1 MARWTISLA
10 RRLEANRKKAN
21 YMEHLT
27 LENFVPTV
35 STGARTDIMR
45 LLAHARGKE
54 PVSEPLGRDLKPFE
68 RLPIGVCSSP
78 AVPCT
83 IKAPISV
90 VNDEVKAGKW
100 LPIST
105 IAPPDLS
112 ATSGTYFTYHY
123 VLGELGS

>member
-1 MARWTISLA
+1 
-10 RRLEANRKKAN
+10 
-21 YMEHLT
+21 MEHLT

-35 STGARTDIMR
+35 STRARTDIMR

-100 LPIST
+100 FPVST

-123 VLGELGS
+123 ALGELVD

>member
-1 MARWTISLA
+1 M
-10 RRLEANRKKAN
+10 K
-21 YMEHLT
+21 HLT
-27 LENFVPTV
+27 LENFAPTV
-35 STGARTDIMR
+35 STRARTDIMR
-45 LLAHARGKE
+45 LLAHARGKD

-100 LPIST
+100 FPVST

-123 VLGELGS
+123 ALGELVD

>member
-1 MARWTISLA
+1 
-10 RRLEANRKKAN
+10 
-21 YMEHLT
+21 MECLT
-27 LENFVPTV
+27 LENFTPTV
-35 STGARTDIMR
+35 STRARTNIMR
-45 LLAHARGKE
+45 LLAYIRNEE
-54 PVSEPLGRDLKPFE
+54 PTREPQRRELKPFE

>member
-1 MARWTISLA
+1 M
-10 RRLEANRKKAN
+10 K
-21 YMEHLT
+21 HLT
-27 LENFVPTV
+27 LENFAPTV
-35 STGARTDIMR
+35 STRARTDIMR

-100 LPIST
+100 FPVST

-123 VLGELGS
+123 ALGELVD